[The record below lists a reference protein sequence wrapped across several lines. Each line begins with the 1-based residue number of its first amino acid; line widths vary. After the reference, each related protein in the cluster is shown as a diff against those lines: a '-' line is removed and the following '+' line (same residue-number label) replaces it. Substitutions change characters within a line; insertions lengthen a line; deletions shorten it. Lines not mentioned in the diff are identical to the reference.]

1 MLAAWTTPAEFA
13 LFDAQHVADRRHGLD
28 VVAYLRRAGVRDR
41 DVLAA
46 GLLHDCA
53 KGDTGAGPRIAWSLG
68 ERLGPWVLAPA
79 RVVPGWSA
87 ALDRLRDHAE
97 ASAAL
102 VEAAGLPAARRGPR
116 PLPGRAA
123 RPGVRRPVPRRGRG
137 LLMTPGMSPATAPTT
152 SPAVAFGEGRRPE
165 ASTRVTLPAFDGP
178 LALLLALIEARQ
190 LDVLTVPLGALAD
203 AYLDA
208 LAGLD
213 DDRMGNVSAF
223 VAVASQLIL
232 IKSRAILPRHKP
244 EGAVA
249 LPDEGPDPEAEL
261 RARLILYRAFR
272 DAGARLLD
280 EAQAR
285 MGLWHR
291 EPSAA
296 RAAGVAG
303 ARPPAAQPLP
313 VVVAGARR
321 SRASSR
327 SSRRPRRRPRPSPD
341 LSP

>member
-1 MLAAWTTPAEFA
+1 MTRAMPPA
-13 LFDAQHVADRRHGLD
+13 
-28 VVAYLRRAGVRDR
+28 
-41 DVLAA
+41 
-46 GLLHDCA
+46 
-53 KGDTGAGPRIAWSLG
+53 T
-68 ERLGPWVLAPA
+68 
-79 RVVPGWSA
+79 SA
-87 ALDRLRDHAE
+87 ANPP
-97 ASAAL
+97 SI
-102 VEAAGLPAARRGPR
+102 
-116 PLPGRAA
+116 
-123 RPGVRRPVPRRGRG
+123 
-137 LLMTPGMSPATAPTT
+137 
-152 SPAVAFGEGRRPE
+152 AFGEGRRPE

-244 EGAVA
+244 EGAIA
-249 LPDEGPDPEAEL
+249 LQDEGPDPEAEL

-291 EPSAA
+291 EPAAA

-303 ARPPAAQPLP
+303 ARPPAARPLP
-313 VVVAGARR
+313 LSLLVQALEGLVTIVPLPQPPPETIPRSVTLTERAILIRGALAGADVVVLQDLLRGVTDRVVVAVTFLALLELMKRREVVVRQDEPWGPIMARR
-321 SRASSR
+321 TTAEERAAAGVTGAIDEEAPLDESLESF
-327 SSRRPRRRPRPSPD
+327 S
-341 LSP
+341 